1 MSVEKHAQKPEQN
14 SLKMKQLSVSRLNSG
29 KRREKEADNWLSNTS
44 TYSYV
49 FSPLKNYT
57 THEWV
62 IKIIC

>member
-1 MSVEKHAQKPEQN
+1 
-14 SLKMKQLSVSRLNSG
+14 MKQLHVSDSRLNSG